1 MSRHRRRSSGPKVP
15 RRPPPLPPAVVSE
28 AGRLGLTV
36 FPLDTGRVLIFDAA
50 TGKQLGSC
58 DRAGRRLCLCVP
70 ARGNVTRPSA
80 GWPVALAEAALVG
93 RVQPPAREAARPA
106 AG

>member
-1 MSRHRRRSSGPKVP
+1 MSRHRRRSCGPKVL
-15 RRPPPLPPAVVSE
+15 RRPPPLPLAVVSE

-36 FPLDTGRVLIFDAA
+36 FPLDTGRVLIFGTA

-70 ARGNVTRPSA
+70 ARGNVTRPST
-80 GWPVALAEAALVG
+80 GWPVALAEAARVG
-93 RVQPPAREAARPA
+93 RVQPPAREVVRL
-106 AG
+106 AGG